1 MRFLALACDYDGTLA
16 TNGQVDA
23 TTVTA
28 LERLLVYE
36 TVPLAAVKITKRLVI
51 LAREQLCLADC
62 SSL

>member
-1 MRFLALACDYDGTLA
+1 MRFLALACDYDGTLV

-28 LERLLVYE
+28 YE